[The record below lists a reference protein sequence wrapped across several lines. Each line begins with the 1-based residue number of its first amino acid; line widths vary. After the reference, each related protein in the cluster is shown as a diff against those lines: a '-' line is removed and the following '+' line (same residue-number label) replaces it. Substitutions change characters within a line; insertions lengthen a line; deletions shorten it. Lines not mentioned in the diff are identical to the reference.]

1 MAVQAGAKGFQRR
14 GLAWRRAKSQVH
26 LLPITQ
32 MAHIMLSVAL
42 IAAKAKGE
50 DMNVSVGEHWEKF
63 VESAV
68 REGRYGSASEV
79 VREGLRLVEER
90 EAKLKALREEFNAA
104 IESGPRLTADE
115 VSAGLDARMKQ
126 WKPKR
131 A

>member
-1 MAVQAGAKGFQRR
+1 KGFQRR
-14 GLAWRRAKSQVH
+14 GLAWRRAKSQVRP
-26 LLPITQ
+26 LTNNTNGAYYVIGG
-32 MAHIMLSVAL
+32 AL
-42 IAAKAKGE
+42 IATEAKGE

-63 VESAV
+63 VESAA

-126 WKPKR
+126 SKPKR